1 MYKYGYK
8 DRFVFFVDDYYENE
22 HEALPEIT
30 HFPAPFQNSPSRYR
44 ERCRLI
50 IAHSFIYCKSGR
62 LEARAEGSRYVLNPG
77 DIFIARES
85 EGHTIS
91 HLDYPCEYYDTSF
104 SLHYFRIPDP
114 EYRLFQPF
122 VDRPLGLGNQISGA
136 YLDHTLINAA
146 CEHIAKPQD
155 AYSRRIAVGSTLQ
168 LVLSEILHA
177 YAPEHCVDPVERDPL
192 TADILSY
199 INENLSDPD
208 LEPDALA
215 AHFYVSRS
223 QLNRMIKSGTGFT
236 LWNYI
241 TQKRL
246 SRAYY
251 LIRSGVSNKDAAH
264 ISGFQDYS
272 TFYKAYTRL
281 RGFSPKD
288 DRPSENYDPLLTNFY
303 PLGDDTI
310 LL

>member
-1 MYKYGYK
+1 M
-8 DRFVFFVDDYYENE
+8 
-22 HEALPEIT
+22 P
-30 HFPAPFQNSPSRYR
+30 

-50 IAHSFIYCKSGR
+50 IAHSIIYCKSGR
-62 LEARAEGSRYVLNPG
+62 LEARAEGSRYILNPG
-77 DIFIARES
+77 DLFIARES

-104 SLHYFRIPDP
+104 SLHYFRIQDP
-114 EYRLFQPF
+114 EYRLYQPF
-122 VDRPLGLGNQISGA
+122 VDRPLGQGNLISGA
-136 YLDHTLINAA
+136 YLDHSLIAAA
-146 CEHIAKPQD
+146 CEHIAGTKDP
-155 AYSRRIAVGSTLQ
+155 YTRRIAVSSALE
-168 LVLSEILHA
+168 LLLSEILQV
-177 YAPEHCVDPVERDPL
+177 YSPEHCLEPAERDPL
-192 TADILSY
+192 TVDILNY
-199 INENLSDPD
+199 INENLSDPE
-208 LEPDALA
+208 LEPDSLA

-223 QLNRMIKSGTGFT
+223 QLNRMIKNGTGFT

-281 RGFSPKD
+281 RGLSPKD
-288 DRPSENYDPLLTNFY
+288 DRPSETYDPLLTNFY
-303 PLGDDTI
+303 APGYEALM
-310 LL
+310 L